1 MKFLINNALFII
13 LLFSLGL
20 FAQGRKERVNNI
32 KADNSI
38 AAVEDRAQSIVTVNQ
53 LGQTVT
59 NLGQFYAFS
68 GILPSGRWPVST
80 DHDAI
85 YKMNMYIGL
94 PGEGSRPYNVIQTR
108 ASNTKEWDAVP
119 GFHNPD
125 SGKVAISTDTL
136 TWPKNN
142 QGVPYWPL
150 RTFDDKDSIN
160 SQEDTYA
167 VYRDETNQQY
177 QTNLVVHQT
186 TYAWSTSK
194 DEDYV
199 IIKFE
204 IENDT
209 TITYNGLYFGMYT
222 DFDAGGTV
230 DDYEDDIWGFDRNRQ
245 FYYIYDADG
254 ISNDWPGVEPFQL
267 GLVFLE
273 TPTTSNG
280 KTGITDWHYSSDGDS
295 PWADIVAEDK
305 IFYQWMSSDLA
316 LKTNN
321 RWPNLFHGDD
331 INYDDVNLISNAG
344 QRLDAIGAS
353 GPYTIVPGQKLTFIV
368 ALVAGQNYNDISEN
382 VDRIIRVYNDGLKVI
397 PPPKPNIEYEALNNQ
412 ITIKWSNE
420 KELNFVD
427 PLSGNTRVK
436 NYKIYKTTDPQRN
449 DWGDPVAVI
458 PASGNT
464 NAYTYTWTDPQRTDN
479 YFYYS
484 YSVTVE
490 DIDGLESGKTFL
502 PSDKSVAEN
511 TAEIRPVDAP
521 EQSVNDIK
529 VVPNPYIVSASW
541 ERKRLGDPLLG
552 EPVRDLSF
560 TNLPDECT
568 IKIFTLDGD
577 LVKTIEHSNGTGTA
591 FWDIR
596 SEYNQLISTGIYFYH
611 ISSKYGEKIGKFAI
625 VR

>member
-1 MKFLINNALFII
+1 MKFLIKNTL
-13 LLFSLGL
+13 LLFLIFTL
-20 FAQGRKERVNNI
+20 TYQAQDRSERVRENKRNNI
-32 KADNSI
+32 T
-38 AAVEDRAQSIVTVNQ
+38 AVEDRAQNVITVNQ

-59 NLGQFYAFS
+59 NLGQFYPFGGVSPA
-68 GILPSGRWPVST
+68 GRWPIST

-94 PGEGSRPYNVIQTR
+94 PGDNNKPFNVIQTR
-108 ASNTKEWDAVP
+108 AANTKEWDAVA

-136 TWPKNN
+136 TWPIAN
-142 QGVPYWPL
+142 GIPYWPI
-150 RTFDDKDSIN
+150 RTVDDKDSIN

-177 QTNLVVHQT
+177 QTNLVVYQT

-194 DEDYV
+194 DEDY
-199 IIKFE
+199 IIMKFE

-209 TITYNGLYFGMYT
+209 TVAHDGLYFGMYT
-222 DFDAGGTV
+222 DFDAGGV
-230 DDYEDDIWGFDRNRQ
+230 ENDFEDDKWGFEKDRN
-245 FYYIYDADG
+245 FYYIYDADN
-254 ISNDWPGVEPFQL
+254 ISSDWPGVQPFML

-273 TPTTSNG
+273 TPTTTNG

-295 PWADIVAEDK
+295 PWGDIVAEDK
-305 IFYQWMSSDLA
+305 IVYQWMSSDPA
-316 LKTNN
+316 LKSNN

-331 INYDDVNLISNAG
+331 LNYDDVTQINQAG

-353 GPYTIVPGQKLTFIV
+353 GPYSIQPGEKLTFIL
-368 ALVAGQNYNDISEN
+368 ALVAGQDYSEISEN
-382 VDRIIRVYNDGLKVI
+382 VDRIYRVYNDGLKVI
-397 PPPKPNIEYEALNNQ
+397 PPPKPTLSFEAFNNK
-412 ITIKWSNE
+412 ITLKWTNE
-420 KELNFVD
+420 KELNFID
-427 PLSGNTRVK
+427 PITGLTRVK
-436 NYKIYKTTDPQRN
+436 NYKVFKTTDPQRN

-464 NAYTYTWTDPQRTDN
+464 NPYTYTWTDPQTTSN

-502 PSDKSVAEN
+502 PSDQSALEN

-529 VVPNPYIVSASW
+529 VVPNPYIISATW

-560 TNLPDECT
+560 TNLPSECT
-568 IKIFTLDGD
+568 IKIYTIDGD
-577 LVKTIEHSNGTGTA
+577 LVKTIEHTSGTGTA

-596 SEYNQLISTGIYFYH
+596 SEYNQLIATGVYFYH
-611 ISSKYGEKIGKFAI
+611 VSSKYGEKIGKFAI